1 LSRIVALMRSVPEI
15 VLSLVLPVLA
25 APPLRAEPPEDAAAA
40 TDAEP
45 IPTLAAA
52 GESERETIARLAAS
66 PSWVR
71 RALAVLRLARYGCP
85 ESEASLRSLLADRA
99 WPVRCY
105 ALLAAA
111 RRGVPADS
119 IRLDAESEPRVIR
132 TALRCRFPYPKERL
146 LNGVRTLDA
155 SDSLEDRCLALE
167 LALAGGLDAKEF
179 DAEKTFGEIIL
190 RMDRAGTGSLSP
202 RLAAISGGNDSG
214 RSYRWRE
221 WYRENRRD
229 HGLHGGFLFPPREAW
244 PATVPLAWRGPFANL
259 PATRMAELETHLE
272 DLSTRSID
280 VAILLD
286 CTASM
291 SGEIAETQ
299 SGIDALLAFAREATA
314 GARVAIVGY
323 RDRRDRWET
332 RAWDFTASPAEARA
346 RLWDLSAEGGGDR
359 PESVLPA
366 LKLAFG
372 SLSWNPEA
380 RRVAVLVGDAPPHPG
395 TGEQCVAL
403 AKAAK
408 AAGTTTFAIAP
419 HQDLAP
425 PRTESPADTADPEPT
440 PEKPLAPGKGG
451 LEKWDGTRVRKDS
464 KISPWRRPMK
474 PGEVEYFAEIA
485 EAGGGR
491 AVTLPRDASLIAE
504 IAGLTLAERYRDEF
518 DVFFAEWMLLCR

>member
-1 LSRIVALMRSVPEI
+1 MRIAPAI
-15 VLSLVLPVLA
+15 VLSLVLAALA
-25 APPLRAEPPEDAAAA
+25 APPLRAEPPADAAAA

-52 GESERETIARLAAS
+52 GASERETIARLAAS

-71 RALAVLRLARYGCP
+71 RALSALRLARYGCP

-111 RRGVPADS
+111 RRGLPADS

-132 TALRCRFPYPKERL
+132 TALRCRFPYPRERL
-146 LNGVRTLDA
+146 LSGVRTLDA
-155 SDSLEDRCLALE
+155 ADSLEDRCLALE

-179 DAEKTFGEIIL
+179 DAAKTFGEIIL

-202 RLAAISGGNDSG
+202 RLAAISGGDDSG
-214 RSYRWRE
+214 RSYRWRA

-229 HGLHGGFLFPPREAW
+229 HRLHGGFLFPPRETW
-244 PATVPLAWRGPFANL
+244 PAEIPLDWRGPFANL
-259 PATRMAELETHLE
+259 PAARMAELETHLE
-272 DLSTRSID
+272 DLSAKPID
-280 VAILLD
+280 LAIVLD

-332 RAWDFTASPAEARA
+332 RAWDFTSSPVEARS
-346 RLWDLSAEGGGDR
+346 RLWDLTAEGGGDR

-366 LKLAFG
+366 LRLAYG
-372 SLSWNPEA
+372 SLSWSPES
-380 RRVAVLVGDAPPHPG
+380 RKVVVLVGDAPPHPG
-395 TGEQCVAL
+395 TGEQCVAA

-408 AAGTTTFAIAP
+408 AAGVSTFAIAP

-425 PRTESPADTADPEPT
+425 PRREAEAPEAETPATKDTPV
-440 PEKPLAPGKGG
+440 APGKGG
-451 LEKWDGTRVRKDS
+451 LEKWDGTRLRKDRT
-464 KISPWRRPMK
+464 ISPWRRPMK

-485 EAGGGR
+485 AAGGGR

>member
-1 LSRIVALMRSVPEI
+1 MRIAFASLAMLGLLASPVRADPPTGDRAAVAE
-15 VLSLVLPVLA
+15 
-25 APPLRAEPPEDAAAA
+25 
-40 TDAEP
+40 T
-45 IPTLAAA
+45 IPTLASA

-71 RALAVLRLARYGCP
+71 RALAALRLARYGCP

-111 RRGVPADS
+111 RRGLPTDS
-119 IRLDAESEPRVIR
+119 IRLDAETEPRVIR
-132 TALRCRFPYPKERL
+132 TALRCRFPYPVDRL
-146 LNGVRTLDA
+146 LGGVRTLDA
-155 SDSLEDRCLALE
+155 SASLEDRCLALE
-167 LALAGGLDAKEF
+167 LALAGGLGGKDF
-179 DAEKTFGEIIL
+179 DAEETFSEIIL

-202 RLAAISGGNDSG
+202 RLAAISGGEDSG

-221 WYRENRRD
+221 WYRKNRRD
-229 HGLHGGFLFPPREAW
+229 HGLHGGFLFPPREEW
-244 PATVPLAWRGPFANL
+244 PATIPLAWRGPFANL
-259 PATRMAELETHLE
+259 PAARMAELETHLE
-272 DLSTRSID
+272 DLSGKPID
-280 VAILLD
+280 LAILLD

-299 SGIDALLAFAREATA
+299 SGVDALLAFAREATA

-323 RDRRDRWET
+323 RDRHDPWET
-332 RAWDFTASPAEARA
+332 RAWDFTASPADARS

-366 LKLAFG
+366 LKLAYG
-372 SLSWNPEA
+372 SLSWSPEA
-380 RRVAVLVGDAPPHPG
+380 RKVVVLVGDAPPHPG
-395 TGEQCVAL
+395 TGEQCVSA

-408 AAGTTTFAIAP
+408 AAGVSTFAIAP

-425 PRTESPADTADPEPT
+425 PRREAESPEAGAPAPVDPSGAPI
-440 PEKPLAPGKGG
+440 PPGKGG
-451 LEKWDGTRVRKDS
+451 LERWDGTRVRKDR
-464 KISPWRRPMK
+464 KISPWRRPMR
-474 PGEVEYFAEIA
+474 PGEIEYFAEIA
-485 EAGGGR
+485 AAGGGR

-518 DVFFAEWMLLCR
+518 DVFFAEWMMLCR

>member
-1 LSRIVALMRSVPEI
+1 MRTALAMLGAMLGAIAVAPARADP
-15 VLSLVLPVLA
+15 PA
-25 APPLRAEPPEDAAAA
+25 AGTAAA
-40 TDAEP
+40 DV
-45 IPTLAAA
+45 IPTLASA

-71 RALAVLRLARYGCP
+71 RALAALRLARYGCP
-85 ESEASLRSLLADRA
+85 ESEASLRALLSDRA
-99 WPVRCY
+99 WAVRCY
-105 ALLAAA
+105 ALLGAA
-111 RRGVPADS
+111 RRGLPAES
-119 IRLDAESEPRVIR
+119 VKLDAETEPRVIR
-132 TALRCRFPYPKERL
+132 TALRCRFAYPKDRL
-146 LNGVRTLDA
+146 LNGVLRLDA
-155 SDSLEDRCLALE
+155 STSLEDRCLALE

-179 DAEKTFGEIIL
+179 DAERTFSEIIL

-202 RLAAISGGNDSG
+202 RLAAISLGDDSG

-221 WYRENRRD
+221 WFRKNRRNL
-229 HGLHGGFLFPPREAW
+229 GLNGGFLFPPREEW
-244 PATVPLAWRGPFANL
+244 PASVPLAWRGPFANL

-272 DLSTRSID
+272 DLSSKPID
-280 VAILLD
+280 LAILLD

-299 SGIDALLAFAREATA
+299 GGVDALLAFAREATA

-323 RDRRDRWET
+323 RDRRDPWET
-332 RAWDFTASPAEARA
+332 RAWDFTNSPLEARS

-366 LKLAFG
+366 LRLAYG
-372 SLSWNPEA
+372 SLSWSPES
-380 RRVAVLVGDAPPHPG
+380 RKIVVLVGDAPPHPG
-395 TGEQCVAL
+395 TGEQCVA
-403 AKAAK
+403 AARSAK
-408 AAGTTTFAIAP
+408 AAGVSTFAIAP

-425 PRTESPADTADPEPT
+425 PKREAESPEAETPSPLDPSGAPV
-440 PEKPLAPGKGG
+440 APGKGG
-451 LEKWDGTRVRKDS
+451 LEKWDGTRVRKDRPV
-464 KISPWRRPMK
+464 SPWRRPMK

-485 EAGGGR
+485 AAGGGR